1 MTGTPIKPHPWT
13 VESSRV
19 EYSDRFLTHRMDRCI
34 TERGHVL
41 DPFHILE
48 LREWCHCVA
57 LTTAGDLVLVEEY
70 RHGAGVVVRALPAGT
85 VEAGEDP
92 AVAMPRELTEE
103 TCYVA
108 DTWVR
113 LPAMWAN
120 PAMQTNRVHNFLAI
134 GAHPAGIQDF
144 DPGETIEVVLKP
156 AAEAIAELLSGA
168 WLTNALHVGT
178 ILAAREYAI
187 ANVGIDPRLAGL
199 AAPVR
204 W

>member
-1 MTGTPIKPHPWT
+1 MTGKPIKPHPWT

-19 EYSDRFLTHRMDRCI
+19 AYSDRFLTHRMDRCV

-48 LREWCHCVA
+48 MNDWCHAVA
-57 LTTAGDLVLVEEY
+57 LTAAGELVLIEEY
-70 RHGAGVVVRALPAGT
+70 RHGCGRVIRGLPAGT
-85 VEAGEDP
+85 VEKGEDP

-103 TCYVA
+103 TGHVA
-108 DTWVR
+108 ETWIR
-113 LPAMWAN
+113 LPTLWAN
-120 PAMQTNRVHNFLAI
+120 PATQTNRVHNFLAL

-156 AAEAIAELLSGA
+156 AAEAIAELMTGA
-168 WLTNALHVGT
+168 WMTHGLHLGA
-178 ILAAREYAI
+178 ILAAREYAL
-187 ANVGIDPRLAGL
+187 ARAASDPRLAPL
-199 AAPVR
+199 AAPLA